1 MENQN
6 TTLQHEPFELTKE
19 FVDLLKQDIFA
30 NNDSKIKAQLTEMFP
45 ADISSIFDELD
56 GNESHYIIG
65 LLDTEISAEIISIL
79 DPADRKKLFKNFSSN
94 EIAQFVNIL
103 DSDDAVDILNEQP
116 LVIREEVI
124 ALLKDREQARFI
136 LDLIHY
142 DEDCAGGLMQKELV
156 KINVKQSVIECV
168 EEIRKQAED
177 VENVHSVYVVDDEN
191 ILLGRVSLK
200 KIILAKR
207 GSKIADIF
215 SDEIISIRSS
225 ATGEEV
231 AEVMQKYD
239 LEAIPVVNIQNRL
252 LGRITIDD
260 IVDFITEQAQEDISA
275 MAGITEVV
283 EEDDS
288 IWMLVRSR
296 LPWLLVGMTG
306 SFLAAKIIGLFDA
319 QVSAFPTLAAFIPLI
334 GSTGGNVGIQSSAL
348 IVQSLADKSG
358 MDTALGER
366 LKKVVIVAIFNGI
379 IAAAFAFL
387 GTLLLQ
393 HQGNISLV
401 MSLSIFSIVMLA
413 SLMGTITPLVLN
425 RLKINPAIA
434 SGPFITTTNDLLGYG
449 VYFLI
454 VYWLLG

>member
-1 MENQN
+1 MEK
-6 TTLQHEPFELTKE
+6 LAIQHEAFELTKE
-19 FVDLLKQDIFA
+19 FLENLKDKIIQKNDLEIKDLLSD
-30 NNDSKIKAQLTEMFP
+30 LFP
-45 ADISSIFDELD
+45 ADITSILDELD
-56 GNESHYIIG
+56 GAEGHYIIG
-65 LLDTEISAEIISIL
+65 LFDTEFSAEIISNL
-79 DPADRKKLFKNFSSN
+79 DAADRKKLFKNFTSS
-94 EIAQFVNIL
+94 EIAEFVNII
-103 DSDDAVDILNEQP
+103 DSDDAADILNEQP
-116 LVIREEVI
+116 LAIREEVI

-142 DEDCAGGLMQKELV
+142 DDDCAGGLMQKELV
-156 KINVKQSVIECV
+156 KINVKQSVTECV
-168 EEIRKQAED
+168 EEIRRQAED
-177 VENVHSVYVVDDEN
+177 VENVHSVYVVDDDS

-207 GSKIADIF
+207 GSKIADIY
-215 SDEIISIRSS
+215 SNEIISIKSS

-260 IVDFITEQAQEDISA
+260 VVDFITEQAQEDISA

-296 LPWLLVGMTG
+296 LPWLLAGMTG
-306 SFLAAKIIGLFDA
+306 SFLAAKIIGMFDS
-319 QVSAFPTLAAFIPLI
+319 QVSAIPALAAFIPLI

-358 MDTALGER
+358 IDTDLGER
-366 LKKVVIVAIFNGI
+366 LKKVVIVAILNGL

-387 GTLLLQ
+387 GTLFLQ
-393 HQGNISLV
+393 HESNISLV

-449 VYFLI
+449 VYFMI

>member
-1 MENQN
+1 MEKSI
-6 TTLQHEPFELTKE
+6 LQHEAFDLTKDFIE
-19 FVDLLKQDIFA
+19 KLRENIAHNNSMEIKDLLED
-30 NNDSKIKAQLTEMFP
+30 LYP
-45 ADISSIFDELD
+45 ADITSVLDELD
-56 GNESHYIIG
+56 GPECHYIIG
-65 LLDTEISAEIISIL
+65 LLDTEISAEIISNL
-79 DPADRKKLFKNFSSN
+79 DAPERKKLFKNFTSQ
-94 EIAQFVNIL
+94 EIAEYVNII
-103 DSDDAVDILNEQP
+103 DSDDAADILNEQP

-124 ALLKDREQARFI
+124 AHLKDREQARFI

-156 KINVKQSVIECV
+156 KINVKQSVTECV
-168 EEIRKQAED
+168 EEIRRQAED
-177 VENVHSVYVVDDEN
+177 VENVHSVYVVDDEG

-207 GSKIADIF
+207 GSKIADIYTDDIV
-215 SDEIISIRSS
+215 SVKTS

-231 AEVMQKYD
+231 AEIMQKYD
-239 LEAIPVVNIQNRL
+239 LEAVPVVNIQNRL

-260 IVDFITEQAQEDISA
+260 VVDFITEQAQEDISA
-275 MAGITEVV
+275 MAGISEVV

-306 SFLAAKIIGLFDA
+306 SFLAAKIIEQFSD
-319 QVSAFPTLAAFIPLI
+319 QVSLIPALAAFIPLI

-358 MDTALGER
+358 IDTALGER
-366 LKKVVIVAIFNGI
+366 LKKVVIVALINGL

-393 HQGNISLV
+393 HRENISLV

-449 VYFLI
+449 VYFMI

>member
-1 MENQN
+1 MEK
-6 TTLQHEPFELTKE
+6 LAIQHEAFELTKE
-19 FVDLLKQDIFA
+19 FLENLKEKIIQKNDLEIKDLLSD
-30 NNDSKIKAQLTEMFP
+30 LFP
-45 ADISSIFDELD
+45 ADITSILDELD
-56 GNESHYIIG
+56 GAEGHYIIG
-65 LLDTEISAEIISIL
+65 LFDTEFSAEIISNL
-79 DPADRKKLFKNFSSN
+79 DAADRKKLFKNFTSS
-94 EIAQFVNIL
+94 EIAEFVNII
-103 DSDDAVDILNEQP
+103 DSDDAADILNEQP
-116 LVIREEVI
+116 LAIREEVI

-142 DEDCAGGLMQKELV
+142 DDDCAGGLMQKELV
-156 KINVKQSVIECV
+156 KINVKQSVTECV
-168 EEIRKQAED
+168 EEIRRQAED
-177 VENVHSVYVVDDEN
+177 VENVHSVYVVDDDS

-207 GSKIADIF
+207 GSKIADIY
-215 SDEIISIRSS
+215 SNEIISIKSS

-260 IVDFITEQAQEDISA
+260 VVDFITEQAQEDISA

-296 LPWLLVGMTG
+296 LPWLLAGMTG
-306 SFLAAKIIGLFDA
+306 SFLAAKIIGMFDS
-319 QVSAFPTLAAFIPLI
+319 QVSAIPALAAFIPLI

-358 MDTALGER
+358 IDTDLGER
-366 LKKVVIVAIFNGI
+366 LKKVVIVAILNGL

-387 GTLLLQ
+387 GTLFLQ
-393 HQGNISLV
+393 HESNISLV

-449 VYFLI
+449 VYFMI